1 MLKLELPYPPT
12 VNTYWRASG
21 HRRFISKE
29 GVAFKQAV
37 VEYVIENDI
46 PKLGDAPLS
55 VFVAL
60 FPRDKR
66 RTDVDNRLKAICDA
80 LQDAGV
86 YDDDSQIE
94 FLAVLRQE
102 QVKGG
107 KCVVIIEPID
117 EDELKELRETWRISD
132 E

>member
-1 MLKLELPYPPT
+1 MVKLELPYPPT
-12 VNTYWRASG
+12 VNSYWRASG

-37 VEYVIENDI
+37 AEYVIDNNIE
-46 PKLGDAPLS
+46 KLGDAPLTM
-55 VFVAL
+55 FVAL

-94 FLAVLRQE
+94 FLAVLRQH
-102 QVKGG
+102 QVPKG
-107 KCVVIIEPID
+107 KCVVIIEKLGG
-117 EDELKELRETWRISD
+117 EDEIAELRNSWGD
-132 E
+132 L